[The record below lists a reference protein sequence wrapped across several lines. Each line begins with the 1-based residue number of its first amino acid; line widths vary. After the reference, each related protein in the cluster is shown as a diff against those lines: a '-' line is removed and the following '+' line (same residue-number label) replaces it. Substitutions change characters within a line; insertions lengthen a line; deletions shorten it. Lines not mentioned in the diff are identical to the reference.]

1 MITNFLKETLKE
13 KWDEGRGLFLIPEK
27 IQLFF
32 FFRFVFTYT
41 VRRIRNSLN
50 AVQSLFLFI

>member
-32 FFRFVFTYT
+32 FFLDLYLPIQYVGSET
-41 VRRIRNSLN
+41 L
-50 AVQSLFLFI
+50 